1 MILLQLSELLRS
13 QLLTLTAKLHDGEL
27 DRHNLQQQLLEA
39 NHNCQQLSVACN
51 DALTMATTVEKL
63 QCEVMGTV
71 SRDHLTAHVIPRY
84 NQWYQLNSLMRLII
98 YCSCHSNDIMNKKM
112 SSATMLI
119 TYNNLI
125 RGEHY

>member
-39 NHNCQQLSVACN
+39 NHNCQQLSAACN

-63 QCEVMGTV
+63 QHEVMCTV
-71 SRDHLTAHVIPRY
+71 SCDHLTTHVI
-84 NQWYQLNSLMRLII
+84 LDTIDGTS
-98 YCSCHSNDIMNKKM
+98 
-112 SSATMLI
+112 
-119 TYNNLI
+119 
-125 RGEHY
+125 